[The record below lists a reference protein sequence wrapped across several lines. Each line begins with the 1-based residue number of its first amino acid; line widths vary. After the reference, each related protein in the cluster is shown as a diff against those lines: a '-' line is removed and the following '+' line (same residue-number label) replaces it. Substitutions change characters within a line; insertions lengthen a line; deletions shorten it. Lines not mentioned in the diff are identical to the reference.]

1 MKYLKRIF
9 EKSDNS
15 AKSLDEVLDFCEG
28 SLAYLLD
35 DGWKL
40 DVKQVDGSNRIWYNV
55 LISSEEGADF
65 SDIADYIIP
74 FLTRLVDSYNLFS
87 SNRDWSWDQERPL
100 VKITNIPTVKYK
112 SEMYLTESEI
122 KNELSSYIIPNI
134 IIINFSIYGIKK
146 AD

>member
-40 DVKQVDGSNRIWYNV
+40 DVKKKEGSRRIWYNV
-55 LISSEEGADF
+55 TITNEEGADF

-87 SNRDWSWDQERPL
+87 SNIDWSWDQERPL
-100 VKITNIPTVKYK
+100 VKITNIPTMKYK
-112 SEMYLTESEI
+112 SEMHLTEFEI
-122 KNELSSYIIPNI
+122 KNELSIILLEL
-134 IIINFSIYGIKK
+134 SIS
-146 AD
+146 

>member
-40 DVKQVDGSNRIWYNV
+40 DVKKKEGSRRIWYNV
-55 LISSEEGADF
+55 TITNEEGADF

-112 SEMYLTESEI
+112 SEMHLTESEI

-146 AD
+146 TD

>member
-35 DGWKL
+35 EGWKL

-55 LISSEEGADF
+55 LISSEEGADL

-74 FLTRLVDSYNLFS
+74 FLTRLVDNYGLYS
-87 SNRDWSWDQERPL
+87 SDRNWTWSEEKP
-100 VKITNIPTVKYK
+100 VIKITNKPTKTYK
-112 SEMYLTESEI
+112 SETHLTKPEI
-122 KNELSSYIIPNI
+122 KNELSKYEMRNI
-134 IIINFSIYGIKK
+134 ISIKFSIYGIEK

>member
-55 LISSEEGADF
+55 TITNEEGADF

-74 FLTRLVDSYNLFS
+74 FLTRLVDNYDLYS
-87 SNRDWSWDQERPL
+87 SDRNWTWSEEKP
-100 VKITNIPTVKYK
+100 VIKITNKPTKTYK
-112 SEMYLTESEI
+112 SETHLTKPEI
-122 KNELSSYIIPNI
+122 KSELSKYEMRNI
-134 IIINFSIYGIKK
+134 ISIKFSIYGMGK